1 MIKTIL
7 GCLDNRLSSLV
18 GVSTGTLQKVEK
30 GAIPWFD
37 QMYEIKEFSSF
48 LEDGY
53 FIQQSYG
60 NISIGSVIS
69 VSVKGPS
76 TIYVFI
82 HGGMWDG
89 GFSASLPKDSW
100 STENGHVTTSGN
112 QQLYRVFYRVAYE
125 ASDLVLPP
133 STTESTVMM
142 IIVVP
147 YCPGM

>member
-1 MIKTIL
+1 MIMTISE
-7 GCLDNRLSSLV
+7 CLENRLSSLA

-37 QMYEIKEFSSF
+37 QKYEIKEFSSF
-48 LEDGY
+48 LKNGY

-69 VSVKGPS
+69 VSVNGPS

-89 GFSASLPKDSW
+89 GYSASLPKDLW

-112 QQLYRVFYRVAYE
+112 QQLYRVFYRVSYK

-133 STTESTVMM
+133 STTDSTVML

-147 YCPGM
+147 YCSGM